1 MNHLN
6 LIINYTT
13 LLKKPYYIKIDLFI
27 TDILD
32 SIQFRICSDFFILFV
47 HLWAVELELPVN
59 I

>member
-13 LLKKPYYIKIDLFI
+13 LLKKPYYIKIDLSI
-27 TDILD
+27 TDI
-32 SIQFRICSDFFILFV
+32 FRVCSDFFILFV
-47 HLWAVELELPVN
+47 HLWAVKFELPVN

>member
-1 MNHLN
+1 MS
-6 LIINYTT
+6 
-13 LLKKPYYIKIDLFI
+13 I

-32 SIQFRICSDFFILFV
+32 SIQFRVCLYSFILFV